1 MDNELDML
9 FNNYMEEEK
18 VNINDYNNKL
28 IIDYIYTISYI
39 YCNIVIYM
47 LNLWFMIQ
55 HKNNI

>member
-18 VNINDYNNKL
+18 ENINDYNNKL